1 MPKISS
7 DKGLFFTLLGKQ
19 LNEEELD
26 ELLFRFGI
34 EAEEREEEPD
44 IIYFEIAA
52 NRPDLLCIENL
63 VHALRVYTGVE
74 KKREYTFTPAKETIF
89 VKEAVL
95 ICLIRLLK

>member
-7 DKGLFFTLLGKQ
+7 DKALFFKLLGKQ

-44 IIYFEIAA
+44 
-52 NRPDLLCIENL
+52 
-63 VHALRVYTGVE
+63 
-74 KKREYTFTPAKETIF
+74 
-89 VKEAVL
+89 
-95 ICLIRLLK
+95 